1 MRRVA
6 ASVVALLMLGG
17 CSLLSRGDASA
28 DEYKPILRQDDGVL
42 RETVIQAIRVGV
54 VMTSAEPGQQERF
67 QCLLR
72 GYSEV
77 TEEGMS
83 DVTREASQEAF
94 DEIVWG
100 SKGLQDLYVSMLKA
114 AINPLLPPVQ
124 PLKPS
129 EWPQLVKNQALKEV
143 AGKVAQEGSLDS
155 FKAIIMDIMMRFSGV
170 PRSLQA
176 RIMLD
181 YVDRKDFARAGET
194 CNF

>member
-1 MRRVA
+1 MRRIA
-6 ASVVALLMLGG
+6 ASVLALLMLGG

-42 RETVIQAIRVGV
+42 RETVIQAIKVAV
-54 VMTSAEPGQQERF
+54 VLTADEPGRQGQF

-77 TEEGMS
+77 TKEGMS
-83 DVTREASQEAF
+83 PKTRMESQEMF
-94 DEIVWG
+94 DLIIWG
-100 SKGLQDLYVSMLKA
+100 SKGLQDLYISMLKA

-129 EWPQLVKNQALKEV
+129 EWPQLIKNQALKQV
-143 AGKVAQEGSLDS
+143 AGKIAQEGSLDS
-155 FKAIIMDIMMRFSGV
+155 FKAIIMDIMFLKVNVSR
-170 PRSLQA
+170 RLQSV
-176 RIMLD
+176 IMFD
-181 YVDRKDFARAGET
+181 YIERGDLTGKT